1 MHASHTE
8 LLSPFANTCRVNSHI
23 KYSTLD
29 FVKTS
34 AKNEYLGIFESLG
47 DGSITIAV
55 TVVVIIVISLIF
67 AIARTNLFAA
77 KVAAE
82 AQREREEAENANE
95 ARAIAEA
102 EVLELRETNL
112 KIRKEL

>member
-1 MHASHTE
+1 M
-8 LLSPFANTCRVNSHI
+8 
-23 KYSTLD
+23 
-29 FVKTS
+29 
-34 AKNEYLGIFESLG
+34 
-47 DGSITIAV
+47 
-55 TVVVIIVISLIF
+55 VVIIVISLIF

-82 AQREREEAENANE
+82 AEREREEAENANE